1 MVKIIDINQS
11 NRKSK
16 KYVATLD
23 DGNRIHFGLKF
34 SETYLD
40 IDAVKTAPQHRWS
53 DDHKDKEKRSNYLKR
68 HIGNEMEK
76 YLITNRIVSP
86 ATLSALVL
94 WGPTTDLNKNV
105 EILNRKLTYG

>member
-1 MVKIIDINQS
+1 MVKIIDINLS

-34 SETYLD
+34 SETYL
-40 IDAVKTAPQHRWS
+40 
-53 DDHKDKEKRSNYLKR
+53 DHKDKEKRSNYLKR

-105 EILNRKLTYG
+105 EILNKKLNYG